1 MALPITVDSLDS
13 IEESA
18 HSFYV
23 EVDGKYHLDIE
34 GLEDTSGLKS
44 ALEKERQASK
54 DAKRK
59 LAEAE
64 QFKQQFEGIDL
75 DAMKGLLQKASQD
88 EETRLIAEG
97 KIDEVVSRRTERLRG
112 DLEKQLQAERDRA
125 DKADA
130 FANQFKDRVLSDSI
144 REAASKAG
152 ALAEASDDII
162 LRARSVFS
170 LNEDGVPVAVDKDG
184 QVIYGKDGKTPLSPL
199 EWAEG
204 LRESASHLWPRAQ
217 GAGQV
222 GDKGGKGGGKKRS
235 EMSALEMAAYI
246 KEHGQEAYLKLP
258 Q

>member
-1 MALPITVDSLDS
+1 MFDDIDLSELGLDLPDDKAAALKEALGAKAK
-13 IEESA
+13 E
-18 HSFYV
+18 
-23 EVDGKYHLDIE
+23 L
-34 GLEDTSGLKS
+34 LEQETSGLKS
-44 ALEKERQASK
+44 KNSELLG
-54 DAKRK
+54 K
-59 LAEAE
+59 LKTA
-64 QFKQQFEGIDL
+64 QGDL
-75 DAMKGLLQKASQD
+75 DSFKSQFDGLDIEAVKAIVSKAGQD

-125 DKADA
+125 DKAET

-204 LRESASHLWPRAQ
+204 LRESASHLWPRTQ

>member
-1 MALPITVDSLDS
+1 MFDDIDLSELGLDLPDDKAAALKEALGAKAK
-13 IEESA
+13 E
-18 HSFYV
+18 
-23 EVDGKYHLDIE
+23 L
-34 GLEDTSGLKS
+34 LEQETSGLKGKNS
-44 ALEKERQASK
+44 ELLG
-54 DAKRK
+54 K
-59 LAEAE
+59 LKTA
-64 QFKQQFEGIDL
+64 QGDL
-75 DAMKGLLQKASQD
+75 DSFKSQFDGLDIEAVKAIVSKAGQD

-125 DKADA
+125 DKAET

-170 LNEDGVPVAVDKDG
+170 LNEDGMPVAIDKDG

>member
-1 MALPITVDSLDS
+1 MFDDIDLSELGLDLPDDKAAALKEALGAKAK
-13 IEESA
+13 E
-18 HSFYV
+18 
-23 EVDGKYHLDIE
+23 L
-34 GLEDTSGLKS
+34 LEQETSGLKGKNS
-44 ALEKERQASK
+44 ELLG
-54 DAKRK
+54 K
-59 LAEAE
+59 LKTA
-64 QFKQQFEGIDL
+64 QGDL
-75 DAMKGLLQKASQD
+75 DSFKSQFDGLDIEAVKAIVSKAGQD

-125 DKADA
+125 DKAET

-204 LRESASHLWPRAQ
+204 LRESASHLWPRTQ

>member
-1 MALPITVDSLDS
+1 MFEDIDLSELGLDLPDDKAAALKEALGAKAK
-13 IEESA
+13 E
-18 HSFYV
+18 
-23 EVDGKYHLDIE
+23 L
-34 GLEDTSGLKS
+34 LEQETSGLKGKNS
-44 ALEKERQASK
+44 ELLG
-54 DAKRK
+54 K
-59 LAEAE
+59 LKTA
-64 QFKQQFEGIDL
+64 QGDL
-75 DAMKGLLQKASQD
+75 DSFKSQFDGLDIEAVKTIVSKAGQD

-125 DKADA
+125 DKAET

-204 LRESASHLWPRAQ
+204 LRESASHLWPRTQ

>member
-1 MALPITVDSLDS
+1 MFDDIDLSELGLDLPDDKAAALKEALGAKAK
-13 IEESA
+13 E
-18 HSFYV
+18 
-23 EVDGKYHLDIE
+23 L
-34 GLEDTSGLKS
+34 LEQETSGLKGKNS
-44 ALEKERQASK
+44 ELLG
-54 DAKRK
+54 K
-59 LAEAE
+59 LKTA
-64 QFKQQFEGIDL
+64 QGDL
-75 DAMKGLLQKASQD
+75 DSFKSQFDGLDIEAVKAIVSKAGQD

-125 DKADA
+125 DKAET

>member
-1 MALPITVDSLDS
+1 MFDDIDLSELGLDLPDDKAAALKEALGAKAK
-13 IEESA
+13 E
-18 HSFYV
+18 
-23 EVDGKYHLDIE
+23 L
-34 GLEDTSGLKS
+34 LEQETSGLKGKNS
-44 ALEKERQASK
+44 ELLG
-54 DAKRK
+54 K
-59 LAEAE
+59 LKTA
-64 QFKQQFEGIDL
+64 QGDL
-75 DAMKGLLQKASQD
+75 DSFKSQFDGLDIEAVKAIVSKAGKD

-125 DKADA
+125 DKAET

-170 LNEDGVPVAVDKDG
+170 LNEDGVPIAVDKDG

-204 LRESASHLWPRAQ
+204 LRESASHLWPRTQ

>member
-1 MALPITVDSLDS
+1 MFDDIDLSELGLDLPDDKAAALKEALGAKAK
-13 IEESA
+13 E
-18 HSFYV
+18 
-23 EVDGKYHLDIE
+23 L
-34 GLEDTSGLKS
+34 LEQETSGLKGKNS
-44 ALEKERQASK
+44 ELLG
-54 DAKRK
+54 K
-59 LAEAE
+59 LKTA
-64 QFKQQFEGIDL
+64 QGDL
-75 DAMKGLLQKASQD
+75 DSFKSQFDGLDIEAVKAVVSKAGQD

-112 DLEKQLQAERDRA
+112 DLEKQLQAERERA